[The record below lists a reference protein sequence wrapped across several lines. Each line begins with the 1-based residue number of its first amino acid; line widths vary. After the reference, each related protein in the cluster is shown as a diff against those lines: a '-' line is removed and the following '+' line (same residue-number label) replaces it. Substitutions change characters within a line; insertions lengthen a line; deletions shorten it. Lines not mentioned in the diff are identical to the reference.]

1 MSNKNEVNEYIYVI
15 LLGILCFLVIGT
27 MLLGLARAS
36 EAVMDFACT
45 ATAWGVIIIL
55 FIVVPL
61 WLLFSNDK
69 RK

>member
-36 EAVMDFACT
+36 EAVMDFACC
-45 ATAWGVIIIL
+45 
-55 FIVVPL
+55 
-61 WLLFSNDK
+61 
-69 RK
+69 